1 MVLRAFVLAQ
11 DLYGELYI
19 EDGLL
24 KIAQLGLDCAESGGG
39 GGQLLKRKHGDGLV
53 VVLVREVLVL

>member
-24 KIAQLGLDCAESGGG
+24 KIAQLGLDCAEIGVG